1 MNPRVTQVI
10 AHDDYTL
17 VLEFTNGEQRIFQ
30 AWPYLQKGIF
40 QELQDRQLFKTAKVV
55 DGTVQWLHEQDLC
68 PDTLYV
74 KSVPTSPSRR
84 KRSCVMC

>member
-1 MNPRVTQVI
+1 MMNSRVVNVI

-17 VLEFTNGEQRIFQ
+17 LLEFTNGERRLFQ
-30 AWPYLQKGIF
+30 AWPYLQKGVF
-40 QELQDRQLFKTAKVV
+40 QELQDRRLFTTVKVV

-74 KSVPTSPSRR
+74 KSVPIAATYET
-84 KRSCVMC
+84 

>member
-10 AHDDYTL
+10 ANDDYTL
-17 VLEFTNGEQRIFQ
+17 LLEFTNGEKRRFH

-55 DGTVQWLHEQDLC
+55 DGTVQWLH
-68 PDTLYV
+68 
-74 KSVPTSPSRR
+74 K
-84 KRSCVMC
+84 VMPANRAQSGGEFMI